1 MSGLVSTLED
11 TLSKWQAEIHGI
23 LRITSAYMFMLHGT
37 QKMFS
42 FPNEPYSEYVL
53 MTLSPGLAGLLEVV
67 GGALLLVGLFTRPV
81 AFVCSGLMA
90 FAYWMSHAFRE
101 GGFWLFPVTNGGD
114 SSILYCFVFLYI
126 ATVGGGVWALDNV
139 LRKG

>member
-1 MSGLVSTLED
+1 MRALDNALDSLLGRRSDQVL
-11 TLSKWQAEIHGI
+11 GI
-23 LRITSAYMFMLHGT
+23 VRIVSAYIFMLHGT

-42 FPNEPYSEYVL
+42 FPTEPFREYSL
-53 MTLSPGLAGLLEVV
+53 MTLSPGLAGLLEVF

-81 AFVCSGLMA
+81 AFVLSGLMA

-101 GGFWLFPVTNGGD
+101 GGSWIFPITNGGD
-114 SSILYCFVFLYI
+114 SSILYCFLFLYI
-126 ATVGGGVWALDNV
+126 ATVGGGAWALDNV

>member
-42 FPNEPYSEYVL
+42 FPVEAN
-53 MTLSPGLAGLLEVV
+53 
-67 GGALLLVGLFTRPV
+67 
-81 AFVCSGLMA
+81 
-90 FAYWMSHAFRE
+90 
-101 GGFWLFPVTNGGD
+101 
-114 SSILYCFVFLYI
+114 
-126 ATVGGGVWALDNV
+126 
-139 LRKG
+139 

>member
-1 MSGLVSTLED
+1 MRGIENALDSLLGKRSAEL
-11 TLSKWQAEIHGI
+11 LSV
-23 LRITSAYMFMLHGT
+23 LRIVSAFLFMLHGT